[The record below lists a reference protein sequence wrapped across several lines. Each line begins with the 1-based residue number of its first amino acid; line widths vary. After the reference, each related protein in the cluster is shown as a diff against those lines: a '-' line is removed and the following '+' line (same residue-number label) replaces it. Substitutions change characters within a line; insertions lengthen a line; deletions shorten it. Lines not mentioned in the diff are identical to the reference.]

1 LEPYNVPYTRE
12 DMIAEEL
19 INQMIPP
26 LKLTDTAQ
34 QALHW
39 MEELRV
45 NQLPIVSG
53 QEYKGL
59 ISEELIYQ
67 NNDPA
72 ALLSAFTL
80 ESNGVYAYKYQHFFD
95 VLKIALDNNV
105 GVVAVLDEERNFVGV
120 ITISDTLTA
129 FARSS
134 MQEPGGILV
143 LLMEERDYSLSEVS
157 RLVESNDAKILS
169 SYVCTDKGDATR
181 IKLTIKIN
189 RNDLSRIIAT
199 FERFSYNIVAKF
211 HHTQGNEDDK
221 ERIDLLLRYL
231 NM

>member
-1 LEPYNVPYTRE
+1 
-12 DMIAEEL
+12 MIAEEL

-45 NQLPIVSG
+45 TQLPIVSG

-59 ISEELIYQ
+59 ISEELIYK

-95 VLKIALDNNV
+95 VLKIALDNDL

-120 ITISDTLTA
+120 ITITDTLTA

-143 LLMEERDYSLSEVS
+143 LLMDERDYSLSEVS

-169 SYVCTDKGDATR
+169 SYVCSDKGDASR
-181 IKLTIKIN
+181 LKLTIKIN

>member
-1 LEPYNVPYTRE
+1 
-12 DMIAEEL
+12 MIAEEL

-26 LKLTDTAQ
+26 LKMSDTAR
-34 QALHW
+34 QALQW

-45 NQLPIVSG
+45 SQLPVLSG

-59 ISEELIYQ
+59 ISEDLIYS

-72 ALLSAFTL
+72 TLLSEFAL
-80 ESNGVYAYKYQHFFD
+80 ESQNVYAYKYQHFFD
-95 VLKIALDNNV
+95 VLKIALDNDLS
-105 GVVAVLDEERNFVGV
+105 VVAVQDDDRNFIGV
-120 ITISDTLTA
+120 ITITDTLTA

-143 LLMEERDYSLSEVS
+143 LLMEERDYSLTEVS

-169 SYVCTDKGDATR
+169 SYVCPDKGDASR
-181 IKLTIKIN
+181 LKLTIKIN

-211 HHTQGNEDDK
+211 HHTQGSEEDK

>member
-1 LEPYNVPYTRE
+1 
-12 DMIAEEL
+12 MIAEEL

-26 LKLTDTAQ
+26 LKMSDTAQ
-34 QALHW
+34 QALQW

-45 NQLPIVSG
+45 SQLPVLSG

-59 ISEELIYQ
+59 ISEDLIYS

-72 ALLSAFTL
+72 TLLSEFAL
-80 ESNGVYAYKYQHFFD
+80 ESQNIYVYRYQHFFD
-95 VLKIALDNNV
+95 VLKIALDNDLS
-105 GVVAVLDEERNFVGV
+105 VVAVQDDDRNFIGV
-120 ITISDTLTA
+120 ITIIDTLTA

-143 LLMEERDYSLSEVS
+143 LLMEERDYSLTEVS

-169 SYVCTDKGDATR
+169 SYVCADKADASR
-181 IKLTIKIN
+181 LKLTIKIN

-221 ERIDLLLRYL
+221 ERIDLLMRYL

>member
-1 LEPYNVPYTRE
+1 
-12 DMIAEEL
+12 MIAEEL
-19 INQMIPP
+19 INQMITP

-45 NQLPIVSG
+45 TQLPIVSG

-72 ALLSAFTL
+72 ALLSEFTL

-95 VLKIALDNNV
+95 VLKIALDNDV

-120 ITISDTLTA
+120 ITITDTLTA

-143 LLMEERDYSLSEVS
+143 LLMDERDYSLSEVS

-169 SYVCTDKGDATR
+169 SYVCTDKVDASR

-199 FERFSYNIVAKF
+199 FERFGYNIVAKF

>member
-1 LEPYNVPYTRE
+1 
-12 DMIAEEL
+12 MIAEEL
-19 INQMIPP
+19 INEMIPP

-34 QALHW
+34 QALQW

-45 NQLPIVSG
+45 TQLPIVSG

-59 ISEELIYQ
+59 ISEDQIYQ
-67 NNDPA
+67 HNDPA
-72 ALLSAFTL
+72 ALLSGFVL
-80 ESNGVYAYKYQHFFD
+80 EAIEVYAYKYQHFFD

-105 GVVAVLDEERNFVGV
+105 NLVAVLDEDHNFVGV
-120 ITISDTLTA
+120 ITITDTLTA

-169 SYVCTDKGDATR
+169 SYVCSDKGDASKL
-181 IKLTIKIN
+181 KLTIKIN

>member
-1 LEPYNVPYTRE
+1 
-12 DMIAEEL
+12 MIAEEL

-45 NQLPIVSG
+45 TQLPIVSG

-59 ISEELIYQ
+59 ISEDLIYQ

-72 ALLSAFTL
+72 ALLSEFTL

-105 GVVAVLDEERNFVGV
+105 NVVAVLDEGRSFVGV
-120 ITISDTLTA
+120 ITITDTLTA

-143 LLMEERDYSLSEVS
+143 LLMDERDYSLSEIS

-169 SYVCTDKGDATR
+169 SYVCTDKGDASR

>member
-1 LEPYNVPYTRE
+1 
-12 DMIAEEL
+12 MIAEEL

-45 NQLPIVSG
+45 TQLPIVSG

-59 ISEELIYQ
+59 ISEDLIYQ
-67 NNDPA
+67 NNDPD
-72 ALLSAFTL
+72 ALLSEFTL

-105 GVVAVLDEERNFVGV
+105 GIVAVLDEGRNFVGV

-169 SYVCTDKGDATR
+169 SYVCSDKGDATR
-181 IKLTIKIN
+181 LKLTIKIN
-189 RNDLSRIIAT
+189 RTDLSRIIAT

-231 NM
+231 NI

>member
-1 LEPYNVPYTRE
+1 
-12 DMIAEEL
+12 
-19 INQMIPP
+19 
-26 LKLTDTAQ
+26 
-34 QALHW
+34 
-39 MEELRV
+39 
-45 NQLPIVSG
+45 
-53 QEYKGL
+53 
-59 ISEELIYQ
+59 
-67 NNDPA
+67 
-72 ALLSAFTL
+72 
-80 ESNGVYAYKYQHFFD
+80 
-95 VLKIALDNNV
+95 
-105 GVVAVLDEERNFVGV
+105 VGV

-143 LLMEERDYSLSEVS
+143 LLMDERDYSLSEVS

-169 SYVCTDKGDATR
+169 SYVCTDKTDATR

>member
-1 LEPYNVPYTRE
+1 
-12 DMIAEEL
+12 MIAEEL

-45 NQLPIVSG
+45 TQLPIVSG

-59 ISEELIYQ
+59 ISEDLIYQ
-67 NNDPA
+67 NNDPD
-72 ALLSAFTL
+72 ALLSEFTL
-80 ESNGVYAYKYQHFFD
+80 ESNQVYAYKYQHFFD

-105 GVVAVLDEERNFVGV
+105 GVVAVLDESRNFVGV
-120 ITISDTLTA
+120 ITITDTLTA

-143 LLMEERDYSLSEVS
+143 LLMDERDYSLSEVS

-169 SYVCTDKGDATR
+169 SYVCSDKGDATR
-181 IKLTIKIN
+181 LKLTIKIN

>member
-1 LEPYNVPYTRE
+1 
-12 DMIAEEL
+12 
-19 INQMIPP
+19 
-26 LKLTDTAQ
+26 
-34 QALHW
+34 
-39 MEELRV
+39 
-45 NQLPIVSG
+45 
-53 QEYKGL
+53 
-59 ISEELIYQ
+59 
-67 NNDPA
+67 
-72 ALLSAFTL
+72 
-80 ESNGVYAYKYQHFFD
+80 
-95 VLKIALDNNV
+95 V
-105 GVVAVLDEERNFVGV
+105 GIVAVLDEGRNFVGV

-143 LLMEERDYSLSEVS
+143 LLMDERDYSLSEVS

-169 SYVCTDKGDATR
+169 SYVCTDKVDASR

>member
-1 LEPYNVPYTRE
+1 
-12 DMIAEEL
+12 MIAEEL

-45 NQLPIVSG
+45 TQLPIVSG

-59 ISEELIYQ
+59 ISEDLIYQ

-72 ALLSAFTL
+72 ALLSEFTL
-80 ESNGVYAYKYQHFFD
+80 ESKGVYAYKYQHFFD

-105 GVVAVLDEERNFVGV
+105 NVVAVLDEGRSFVGV
-120 ITISDTLTA
+120 ITITDTLTA

-143 LLMEERDYSLSEVS
+143 LLMDERDYSLSEIS

-169 SYVCTDKGDATR
+169 SYVCTDKGDASR

>member
-1 LEPYNVPYTRE
+1 
-12 DMIAEEL
+12 
-19 INQMIPP
+19 
-26 LKLTDTAQ
+26 
-34 QALHW
+34 

-45 NQLPIVSG
+45 SQLPVLSG

-59 ISEELIYQ
+59 ISEDLIYS

-72 ALLSAFTL
+72 TLLSEFAL
-80 ESNGVYAYKYQHFFD
+80 ESQNVYAYKYQHFFD
-95 VLKIALDNNV
+95 VLKIALDNDLS
-105 GVVAVLDEERNFVGV
+105 VVAVQDDDRNFIGV
-120 ITISDTLTA
+120 ITITDTLTA

-143 LLMEERDYSLSEVS
+143 LLMEERDYSLTEVS

-169 SYVCTDKGDATR
+169 SYVCPDKGDASR
-181 IKLTIKIN
+181 LKLTIKIN

-211 HHTQGNEDDK
+211 HHTQGNEEDK

>member
-1 LEPYNVPYTRE
+1 
-12 DMIAEEL
+12 MIAEEL

-45 NQLPIVSG
+45 TQLPIVSG

-59 ISEELIYQ
+59 ISEDLIYQ
-67 NNDPA
+67 NNDPD
-72 ALLSAFTL
+72 ALLSEFTL

-143 LLMEERDYSLSEVS
+143 LLMDE
-157 RLVESNDAKILS
+157 
-169 SYVCTDKGDATR
+169 
-181 IKLTIKIN
+181 
-189 RNDLSRIIAT
+189 
-199 FERFSYNIVAKF
+199 
-211 HHTQGNEDDK
+211 
-221 ERIDLLLRYL
+221 
-231 NM
+231 

>member
-1 LEPYNVPYTRE
+1 
-12 DMIAEEL
+12 MIAEEL

-45 NQLPIVSG
+45 TQLPIVSG

-59 ISEELIYQ
+59 ISEDLIYQ
-67 NNDPA
+67 NNDPD
-72 ALLSAFTL
+72 ALLSEFTL

-105 GVVAVLDEERNFVGV
+105 GIVAVLDEGRNFVGV
-120 ITISDTLTA
+120 ITITDTLTA

-143 LLMEERDYSLSEVS
+143 LLMDERDYSLSEVS

-231 NM
+231 NI

>member
-1 LEPYNVPYTRE
+1 
-12 DMIAEEL
+12 MIAEEL

-45 NQLPIVSG
+45 TQLPIVSG

-59 ISEELIYQ
+59 ISEDLIYQ
-67 NNDPA
+67 NNDSN
-72 ALLSAFTL
+72 ALLSEFTL

-95 VLKIALDNNV
+95 VLKIALDNNL
-105 GVVAVLDEERNFVGV
+105 GIVAVLDEDRNFVGV

-143 LLMEERDYSLSEVS
+143 LLMDERDYSLSEVS